1 MNDELQRPDPDALL
15 MQTRD
20 TGRGRLKIWF
30 GACAGVGKTWAMLQ
44 EAQRLRA
51 QGLAVL
57 VGVVETH
64 GRVETAA
71 LLEGLTLL
79 PRRATGQ
86 NRHPEFDLDAA
97 LACHPAVILMDELA
111 HTNAPGSRH
120 PKRWQDIDELLEAG
134 IDVMTT
140 VNVQHLESLNDV
152 VGGVTGIRVRETVPD
167 PFFDAADEVVLV
179 DLPAD
184 DLRQRLKEGKVYIG
198 EGAERAIE
206 NFFRKG
212 NLYALRELA
221 LRRTADRVDDQ
232 VRAWRDGQGREK
244 VWHTRD
250 ALLLCIGDNTGSEK
264 LVRTAARLAARLDC
278 VWHAVYVETPRLY
291 KLNEARRR
299 NILRTLRLAQDLGAE
314 TATLSD
320 PSEAVAVLRYA
331 RENNLGKIIIGRRPA
346 RRWKRDSFADRL
358 GQLGPDLDLVI
369 VALDEST
376 PLPPGPAEGQRLTQD
391 KWRMQMKGC
400 TAAAALCALVTLAG
414 RWLLPGVDSVN
425 LVMVYLLAVVV
436 VALRY
441 GRWPSVVATIL
452 NIVAFDVVF
461 VMPTGTIAVSDVQY
475 LVTFGVMLAVGVIV
489 GNLTAG
495 VRYQARVARYRER
508 RVRHLYEMAKSL
520 SRALT
525 PQDIAAALQRSAH
538 ITLQARSELL
548 LPDEQGELIAAGV
561 PELSTVPDRAI
572 ARWSFD
578 RGQPAGAGTD
588 TLPGVPWQILP
599 LKSGPGTLG
608 LLVLEPVNLRQ
619 LMIPE
624 QQRLIETFIVLIAN
638 ALERMA
644 LSQREAAARLA
655 AEREQLRNALL
666 SALSHDLRTPLTV
679 LFGQAEILTLDL
691 ATAGSEHAPQA
702 SAMRE
707 QTLNT
712 IRLVNNLL
720 DMARL
725 QSGGFSL
732 CTEWMALDE
741 LVGSTLR
748 MMASSL
754 AGRHIALDL
763 PPELVLIQ
771 VDGPLMERVLTN
783 LLENALKY
791 AGPVADIGIR
801 ARVEPQMMA
810 GEGQRPGG
818 STGRDAGN
826 RMQRGAAMNEA
837 ENRMQQLTLEVW
849 DGGPGIPGGQEAQI
863 FEKFSRG
870 DKESAVP
877 GVGLGLAICHAIVD
891 IHGGQIR
898 AENRPE
904 GGARFIITL
913 TMQTPPMIEEYE
925 PGEQR

>member
-15 MQTRD
+15 RLAAESR
-20 TGRGRLKIWF
+20 RGKLKVYF

-44 EAQRLRA
+44 EARRLRA
-51 QGLAVL
+51 QGLEVL

-64 GRVETAA
+64 NRPETAA
-71 LLEGLTLL
+71 LLSGLTIL
-79 PRRATGQ
+79 PRRAMGHH
-86 NRHPEFDLDAA
+86 RHPEFDLDAA

-111 HTNAPGSRH
+111 HSNARGSRH
-120 PKRWQDIDELLEAG
+120 PKRWQDVEELLDAG
-134 IDVMTT
+134 IDVITT

-179 DLPAD
+179 DLPPD

-212 NLYALRELA
+212 NLIALRELA

-232 VRAWRDGQGREK
+232 MRAWRDTQGREK

-250 ALLLCIGDNTGSEK
+250 AILLCIGDNSGSEK
-264 LVRTAARLAARLDC
+264 LVRSAARLAARLDS

-291 KLNEARRR
+291 RLSEARRR
-299 NILRTLRLAQDLGAE
+299 GILRTLQLAQDLGAE

-320 PSEAVAVLRYA
+320 PSEASAVLRYA
-331 RENNLGKIIIGRRPA
+331 REHNLGKIIIGRRPT
-346 RRWKRDSFADRL
+346 RRWWRERFADRL
-358 GQLGPDLDLVI
+358 GELGPDLDILI
-369 VALDEST
+369 VALDDPPPDAAS
-376 PLPPGPAEGQRLTQD
+376 PLAPRIGSSEG
-391 KWRMQMKGC
+391 KWHAQLRGC
-400 TAAAALCALVTLAG
+400 AAALLLCALVTVAG
-414 RWLLPGVDSVN
+414 RWLLPAVDSVN
-425 LVMVYLLAVVV
+425 LVMVYLLAVVI

-441 GRWPSVVATIL
+441 GRWPSVVATLL
-452 NIVAFDVVF
+452 NIVAFDLVF
-461 VMPTGTIAVSDVQY
+461 VAPTGTMAVSDVQY
-475 LVTFGVMLAVGVIV
+475 LVTFGVMLTVGVIV

-495 VRYQARVARYRER
+495 VRYQARVARYREQR
-508 RVRHLYEMAKSL
+508 AHHLYEMAKSL
-520 SRALT
+520 SRAIS
-525 PQDIAAALQRSAH
+525 QKDIASTLQRSVES
-538 ITLQARSELL
+538 TLQARSELY
-548 LPDEQGELIAAGV
+548 LPDEQGELV
-561 PELSTVPDRAI
+561 PVGEAHLSAVPDRAI

-578 RGQPAGAGTD
+578 KGQPAGAGTD
-588 TLPGVPWQILP
+588 TLPGVPWQMLP
-599 LKSGPGTLG
+599 LKSGSETLG
-608 LLVLEPVNLRQ
+608 LLILEPLNLRQ

-624 QQRLIETFIVLIAN
+624 QQRLVETFTVLIAN

-644 LSQREAAARLA
+644 LSQREAVSRLA

-691 ATAGSEHAPQA
+691 ASENSPYAPQA

-725 QSGGFSL
+725 QSGGFHL
-732 CTEWMALDE
+732 RREWMALDE

-748 MMASSL
+748 QLSVLL
-754 AGRHIALDL
+754 AGRQVALDL
-763 PPELVLIQ
+763 PPMLLID
-771 VDGPLMERVLTN
+771 VDGPLMERVLSN

-791 AGPVADIGIR
+791 AGSAANIGIR
-801 ARVEPQMMA
+801 ATQPS
-810 GEGQRPGG
+810 P
-818 STGRDAGN
+818 
-826 RMQRGAAMNEA
+826 
-837 ENRMQQLTLEVW
+837 QQLMLEVW
-849 DGGPGIPGGQEAQI
+849 DDGPGIAQGQEQLI

-870 DKESAVP
+870 NKESAVP
-877 GVGLGLAICHAIVD
+877 GVGLGLAICQAIVTLHNGT
-891 IHGGQIR
+891 IH
-898 AENRPE
+898 AENRPQ
-904 GGARFIITL
+904 GGARFIISL
-913 TMQTPPMIEEYE
+913 PLTPPPVLEDYSE
-925 PGEQR
+925 